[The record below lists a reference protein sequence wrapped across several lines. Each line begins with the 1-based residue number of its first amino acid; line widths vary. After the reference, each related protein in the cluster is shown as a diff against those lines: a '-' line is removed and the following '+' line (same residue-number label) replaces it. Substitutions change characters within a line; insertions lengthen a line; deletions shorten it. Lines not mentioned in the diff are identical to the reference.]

1 MAGENTV
8 FKPGDLADRRGLVLA
23 SPPVFRAYWFGFCWS
38 CGGWGGEVGGLG
50 GKVQVNLA
58 LLLLEWNCRPPGGQ
72 DWVCRRQGFG
82 SADHVGVL
90 EATLATQK
98 TVSCFLGPSEGRK
111 RRQSD

>member
-1 MAGENTV
+1 M
-8 FKPGDLADRRGLVLA
+8 
-23 SPPVFRAYWFGFCWS
+23 
-38 CGGWGGEVGGLG
+38 GGLG